1 MREMAARIGNA
12 VGGAFEGDAL
22 AYLTS
27 IYKDPAKPENVR
39 MDAAKAAIRYERVAL
54 APVEQAPETDFVPLA
69 ERLTR
74 YVGTDA
80 WERRPTRL
88 LEWEKAG
95 VQEEPAL
102 ANLPVPRTYGA
113 SGPDGVPT
121 SSVGEPNSPSRSHG
135 SVEGKVRYSEQC
147 VGCSCDP
154 GSAEELECLG
164 HH

>member
-1 MREMAARIGNA
+1 
-12 VGGAFEGDAL
+12 
-22 AYLTS
+22 
-27 IYKDPAKPENVR
+27 

-80 WERRPTRL
+80 WERRPARL

-102 ANLPVPRTYGA
+102 ANLPVPRNYGA

-121 SSVGEPNSPSRSHG
+121 SSVGAEPQSFQKSR
-135 SVEGKVRYSEQC
+135 KR
-147 VGCSCDP
+147 
-154 GSAEELECLG
+154 
-164 HH
+164 